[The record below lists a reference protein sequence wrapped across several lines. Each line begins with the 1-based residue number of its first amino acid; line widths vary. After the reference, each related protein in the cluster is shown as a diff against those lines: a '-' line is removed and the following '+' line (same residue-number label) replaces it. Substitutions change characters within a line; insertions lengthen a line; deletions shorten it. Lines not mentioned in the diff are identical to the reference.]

1 MPFIRRSFATALLLV
16 LSPLAALAQ
25 KLDKQ
30 DRAWLDHVRPIM
42 LPEEEKAFRELKD
55 KGDREE
61 FKKIFWARRDPDLET
76 PENEYQAEYDAA
88 FAEAQKKFTGIG
100 RAGANSDCGRIFL
113 LLGPPDEVKALDGGD
128 APAVRAPQVW
138 TFRDRP
144 SMKFQGGQVQ
154 IEFDENCQLPQGA
167 RLGEQLNRIAE
178 GRIVKPDLSYRKGND
193 GKLVKLVDQL
203 PKPSPVLSLLKA
215 PRQDFVAAA
224 EASMFLRTTGG
235 TYLAGLAQAPAGAIA
250 VQDAGGK
257 KVARVDLAVEAVD
270 EAGNRVGY
278 REREVDAM
286 VRDDGSLVA
295 SYGLALRPGKYT
307 INVALH
313 DPAGNKGSVASF
325 PLEVP
330 EFAGGEELN
339 VAPLLALLDIQE
351 GHSPDPRDAFAD
363 FTLGTTRL
371 VPVYGNVF
379 PQSGTITLLSVI
391 YDPPKDPA
399 TGKPSVTASF
409 TIEKDGKAVARAEDQ
424 TYDSDSPTPSVGPVP
439 LEKYGP
445 GTYVAKLKVR
455 DNVSKKDYTRESK
468 FEVKAAA
475 PAGTN

>member
-1 MPFIRRSFATALLLV
+1 MSSIRRSFATALLL
-16 LSPLAALAQ
+16 LASPLAAQAQ
-25 KLDKQ
+25 KMDKQ
-30 DRAWLDHVRPIM
+30 DRAWLDHVRPIV
-42 LPEEEKAFRELKD
+42 LPDEEKTFRELKD

-76 PENEYQAEYDAA
+76 PENEYQTEFEKA
-88 FAEAQKKFTGIG
+88 FAEADKKYTGVG
-100 RAGANSDCGRIFL
+100 RAGANSDCGRIYI
-113 LLGPPDEVKALDGGD
+113 LLGPPDEVKAVDGTD
-128 APAVRAPQVW
+128 APTMRAPEVW

-154 IEFDENCQLPQGA
+154 IQFDENCQLPQGA
-167 RLGEQLNRIAE
+167 RLGDQLNRIAE
-178 GRIVKPDLSYRKGND
+178 GRIVKPDLNYRRGND
-193 GKLVKLVDQL
+193 GKIVKLADQL
-203 PKPSPVLSLLKA
+203 PKPTPLVALLKA
-215 PRQDFVAAA
+215 PRQDFAASA
-224 EASMFLRTTGG
+224 EANMFLRTTGG
-235 TYLAGLAQAPAGAIA
+235 TYLAGLVHAPAGSVP
-250 VQDAGGK
+250 VQDAAGK
-257 KVARVDLAVEAVD
+257 KVGKMEVAVQAVD
-270 EAGNRVGY
+270 ETGKPAGY
-278 REREVDAM
+278 REREVNALA
-286 VRDDGSLVA
+286 REDGSLVA

-307 INVALH
+307 INVAVH
-313 DPAGNKGSVASF
+313 DPATKKGSVASF

-339 VAPLLALLDIQE
+339 LAPLLALLDIQE
-351 GHSPDPRDAFAD
+351 GQAPDPRDAFAD
-363 FTLGTTRL
+363 FTLGTTKL

-424 TYDSDSPTPSVGPVP
+424 VYDSDSPTPSVGPVP

-455 DNVSKKDYTRESK
+455 DNVTKKDYTRESK
-468 FEVKAAA
+468 FEVKAA
-475 PAGTN
+475 GTN

>member
-1 MPFIRRSFATALLLV
+1 MSFTRRTLVGAALIVAAT
-16 LSPLAALAQ
+16 PLAALAQ

-30 DRAWLDHVRPIM
+30 DRAWLEHHRPLM
-42 LPEEEKAFRELKD
+42 LPDEEKAFRDLKD

-76 PENEYQAEYDAA
+76 PENEAQVEYEKA
-88 FAEAQKKFTGIG
+88 FAEAHKKFTGVG
-100 RAGANSDCGRIFL
+100 RAGANSDCGRIYI
-113 LLGPPDEVKALDGGD
+113 LLGPPDEVKAADGGA
-128 APAVRAPQVW
+128 APAGRGPEIW

-167 RLGEQLNRIAE
+167 RLGEQLNRISE
-178 GRIVKPDLSYRKGND
+178 GRIVKPDLNYRKGSD
-193 GKLVKLVDQL
+193 GKIVKLADQL
-203 PKPSPVLSLLKA
+203 PKPTPAVALLKA
-215 PRQDFVAAA
+215 PRQDFPVAA
-224 EASMFLRTTGG
+224 EANMFLRTTGG
-235 TYLAGLAQAPAGAIA
+235 TYLAGLVHAPAGAIA
-250 VQDAGGK
+250 AQDAGGK
-257 KVARVDLAVEAVD
+257 KVAKVDVAVQAVD
-270 EAGNRVGY
+270 EAGKVAGV
-278 REREVDAM
+278 REREANALA
-286 VRDDGSLVA
+286 RDDGSLVA

-307 INVALH
+307 INVAMH
-313 DPAGNKGSVASF
+313 DPATKKGSVASF

-330 EFAGGEELN
+330 EFSAGEELN
-339 VAPLLALLDIQE
+339 LAPLLALVDIQE
-351 GHSPDPRDAFAD
+351 GQSADPRDAFAD

-409 TIEKDGKAVARAEDQ
+409 TIEKDGRPVARAEDQ
-424 TYDSDSPTPSVGPVP
+424 VYDSDSPTPSVGPVP

-455 DNVSKKDYTRESK
+455 DNVTKKDYTRESK
-468 FEVKAAA
+468 FEVKAA
-475 PAGTN
+475 GTN

>member
-1 MPFIRRSFATALLLV
+1 MSSIRRPFATALLLLV
-16 LSPLAALAQ
+16 SPLAAQAQ
-25 KLDKQ
+25 KMDKQ
-30 DRAWLDHVRPIM
+30 DRAWLDHLRPIM
-42 LPEEEKAFRELKD
+42 LPDEEKTFRELKN

-76 PENEYQAEYDAA
+76 PENEYQTEFEKA
-88 FAEAQKKFTGIG
+88 FAEADKKFTGVG
-100 RAGANSDCGRIFL
+100 RAGANSDCGRIYI
-113 LLGPPDEVKALDGGD
+113 LLGPPDEVKAVEGTD
-128 APAVRAPQVW
+128 APALRAPEVW

-154 IEFDENCQLPQGA
+154 IQFDENCQLPQGA

-178 GRIVKPDLSYRKGND
+178 GRIVKPDLNYRRGDD
-193 GKLVKLVDQL
+193 GKIVKLVDQL
-203 PKPSPVLSLLKA
+203 PKPTPLVALLKA
-215 PRQDFVAAA
+215 PRQDFAAAA

-235 TYLAGLAQAPAGAIA
+235 TYLAGLVHAPAGAVG
-250 VQDAGGK
+250 VQDAGGQ
-257 KVARVDLAVEAVD
+257 KVGKMEVAVQAVD
-270 EAGNRVGY
+270 EAGKQAGY
-278 REREVDAM
+278 REREVNALA
-286 VRDDGSLVA
+286 RDDGSLIA

-307 INVALH
+307 INVAVH
-313 DPAGNKGSVASF
+313 DPATKKGSVASF

-330 EFAGGEELN
+330 EFTGGEELN
-339 VAPLLALLDIQE
+339 LAPLLALLDIQE
-351 GHSPDPRDAFAD
+351 GQAPDPRDAFAD
-363 FTLGTTRL
+363 FTLGTTKL

-424 TYDSDSPTPSVGPVP
+424 VYDSDSPTPSVGPVP

-445 GTYVAKLKVR
+445 GTYLAKLKVR

-468 FEVKAAA
+468 FEVKAA
-475 PAGTN
+475 GTN

>member
-1 MPFIRRSFATALLLV
+1 MSSIRRSFATALLL
-16 LSPLAALAQ
+16 LASPLAAQAQ
-25 KLDKQ
+25 KMDKQ
-30 DRAWLDHVRPIM
+30 DRAWLDHVRPIV
-42 LPEEEKAFRELKD
+42 LPDEEKTFRELKD

-76 PENEYQAEYDAA
+76 PENEYQTEFEKA
-88 FAEAQKKFTGIG
+88 FAEADKKYTGVG
-100 RAGANSDCGRIFL
+100 RAGANSDCGRIYI
-113 LLGPPDEVKALDGGD
+113 LLGPPDEVKAVDGTD
-128 APAVRAPQVW
+128 APAMRAPEVW

-154 IEFDENCQLPQGA
+154 IQFDENCQLPQGA
-167 RLGEQLNRIAE
+167 RLGDQLNRIAE
-178 GRIVKPDLSYRKGND
+178 GRIVKPDLNYRRGND
-193 GKLVKLVDQL
+193 GKIVKLADQL
-203 PKPSPVLSLLKA
+203 PKPTPLVALLKA
-215 PRQDFVAAA
+215 PRQDFAATA
-224 EASMFLRTTGG
+224 EANMFLRTTGG
-235 TYLAGLAQAPAGAIA
+235 TYLAGLVHAPAGSVP
-250 VQDAGGK
+250 VQDAAGK
-257 KVARVDLAVEAVD
+257 KVGKMEVAVQAVD
-270 EAGNRVGY
+270 ETGKPAGY
-278 REREVDAM
+278 REREVNALA
-286 VRDDGSLVA
+286 REDGSLVA

-307 INVALH
+307 INVAVH
-313 DPAGNKGSVASF
+313 DPATKKGSVASF

-339 VAPLLALLDIQE
+339 LAPLLALLDIQE
-351 GHSPDPRDAFAD
+351 GQAPDPRDAFAD
-363 FTLGTTRL
+363 FTLGTTKL

-424 TYDSDSPTPSVGPVP
+424 VYDSDSPTPSVGPVP

-455 DNVSKKDYTRESK
+455 DNVTKKDYTRESK
-468 FEVKAAA
+468 FEVKAA
-475 PAGTN
+475 GTN

>member
-1 MPFIRRSFATALLLV
+1 MSSIRRSFATALLL
-16 LSPLAALAQ
+16 LASPLAAQAQ
-25 KLDKQ
+25 KMDKQ
-30 DRAWLDHVRPIM
+30 DRAWLDHVRPIV
-42 LPEEEKAFRELKD
+42 LPDEEKTFRELKD

-76 PENEYQAEYDAA
+76 PENEYQTEFEKA
-88 FAEAQKKFTGIG
+88 FAEADKKYTGVG
-100 RAGANSDCGRIFL
+100 RAGANSDCGRIYI
-113 LLGPPDEVKALDGGD
+113 LLGPPDEVKAVDGTD
-128 APAVRAPQVW
+128 APAMRAPEVW

-154 IEFDENCQLPQGA
+154 IQFDENCQLPQGA
-167 RLGEQLNRIAE
+167 RLGDQLNRIAE
-178 GRIVKPDLSYRKGND
+178 GRIVKPDLNYRRGND
-193 GKLVKLVDQL
+193 GKIVKLADQL
-203 PKPSPVLSLLKA
+203 PKPTPLVALLKA
-215 PRQDFVAAA
+215 PRQDFAASA
-224 EASMFLRTTGG
+224 EANMFLRTTGG
-235 TYLAGLAQAPAGAIA
+235 TYLAGLVHAPAGSVP
-250 VQDAGGK
+250 VQDAAGK
-257 KVARVDLAVEAVD
+257 KVGKMEVAVQAVD
-270 EAGNRVGY
+270 ETGKPAGY
-278 REREVDAM
+278 REREVNALA
-286 VRDDGSLVA
+286 REDGSLVA

-307 INVALH
+307 INVAVH
-313 DPAGNKGSVASF
+313 DPATKKGSVASF

-339 VAPLLALLDIQE
+339 LAPLLALLDIQE
-351 GHSPDPRDAFAD
+351 GQAPDPRDAFAD
-363 FTLGTTRL
+363 FTLGTTKL

-424 TYDSDSPTPSVGPVP
+424 VYDSDSPTPSVGPVP

-455 DNVSKKDYTRESK
+455 DNVTKKDYTRESK
-468 FEVKAAA
+468 FEVKAA
-475 PAGTN
+475 GTN

>member
-1 MPFIRRSFATALLLV
+1 MSSIRRSFATTLLLLV
-16 LSPLAALAQ
+16 SPLAAQAQ
-25 KLDKQ
+25 KMDKQ
-30 DRAWLDHVRPIM
+30 DRTWLDHHRPIM
-42 LPEEEKAFRELKD
+42 LPDEEKTFRELKD

-76 PENEYQAEYDAA
+76 PENEYQAEYEKA
-88 FAEAQKKFTGIG
+88 FAEADKKFIGVG
-100 RAGANSDCGRIFL
+100 RAGANSDCGRIYI
-113 LLGPPDEVKALDGGD
+113 LLGPPDEVKAVDGTD
-128 APAVRAPQVW
+128 APANRAPEVW

-154 IEFDENCQLPQGA
+154 IQFDENCQLPQGA
-167 RLGEQLNRIAE
+167 RLGDQLNRIAE
-178 GRIVKPDLSYRKGND
+178 GRIVKPDLNYRRGND
-193 GKLVKLVDQL
+193 GKIVKLADQL
-203 PKPSPVLSLLKA
+203 PKPTPVLALIKA
-215 PRQDFVAAA
+215 PRQDFPATA

-235 TYLAGLAQAPAGAIA
+235 TYLAGLVHAPAGAAA
-250 VQDAGGK
+250 VQDAGGQ
-257 KVARVDLAVEAVD
+257 KVAKLEVAVQAVD
-270 EAGNRVGY
+270 ETGKPAGF
-278 REREVDAM
+278 REREVNALA
-286 VRDDGSLVA
+286 REDGSLVA

-307 INVALH
+307 INVAVH
-313 DPAGNKGSVASF
+313 DPATKKGSVASF

-339 VAPLLALLDIQE
+339 LAPLLALLDIQE
-351 GHSPDPRDAFAD
+351 GQAPDPRDAFAD
-363 FTLGTTRL
+363 FTLGTTKL

-409 TIEKDGKAVARAEDQ
+409 TIEKDGKPVARAEDQ
-424 TYDSDSPTPSVGPVP
+424 VYDSDSPTPSVGPVP

-468 FEVKAAA
+468 FEVKAA
-475 PAGTN
+475 GTN

>member
-1 MPFIRRSFATALLLV
+1 MSSIRRSFAAALLLLV
-16 LSPLAALAQ
+16 APLAAEAQ
-25 KLDKQ
+25 KMDKQ

-42 LPEEEKAFRELKD
+42 LPDEEKTFRELKD

-76 PENEYQAEYDAA
+76 PENEYQTEFEKA
-88 FAEAQKKFTGIG
+88 FAEADKKFTGVG
-100 RAGANSDCGRIFL
+100 RAGANSDCGRIYI
-113 LLGPPDEVKALDGGD
+113 LLGPPDEVKAVDGTE
-128 APAVRAPQVW
+128 APALRAPEVW

-144 SMKFQGGQVQ
+144 TMKFQGGQVQ
-154 IEFDENCQLPQGA
+154 IQFDENCQVPQGA
-167 RLGEQLNRIAE
+167 RLGDQLNRIAE
-178 GRIVKPDLSYRKGND
+178 GRIVKPDLNYRRGND
-193 GKLVKLVDQL
+193 GKIVKLADQL
-203 PKPSPVLSLLKA
+203 PKPTPLVALLKA
-215 PRQDFVAAA
+215 PRQDFAATA

-235 TYLAGLAQAPAGAIA
+235 TYLAGLVHAPAGSVA
-250 VQDAGGK
+250 VQDAAGK
-257 KVARVDLAVEAVD
+257 KVGKMEVAVQAVD
-270 EAGNRVGY
+270 EAGKPAGY
-278 REREVDAM
+278 REREVNALA
-286 VRDDGSLVA
+286 REDGSLVA

-307 INVALH
+307 INVAVH
-313 DPAGNKGSVASF
+313 DPATKKGSVASF

-339 VAPLLALLDIQE
+339 LAPLLALLDIQE
-351 GHSPDPRDAFAD
+351 GQAPDPRDAFAD
-363 FTLGTTRL
+363 FTLGTTKL

-424 TYDSDSPTPSVGPVP
+424 VYDSDSPTPSVGPVP

-455 DNVSKKDYTRESK
+455 DNVTKKDYTRESK
-468 FEVKAAA
+468 FEVKAA
-475 PAGTN
+475 GTN